1 MKTLFTLSVI
11 TLLPLSVSAQET
23 LRWTESD
30 RQYLLENLT
39 RTRKA
44 VIQETDKLTPAQWK
58 FKESPE
64 RWSINQAVEHMALWE
79 LLFDR
84 EISQALSAGAQPE
97 WAKTAKPDSVIL
109 GFIMEEKPHVSTEY
123 TKPFTFSLPM
133 GLNEGKNNLAWW
145 LKMREESITY
155 LKGATE
161 DLRAYYLKAG
171 RPNVHQV
178 YINAFGHIDRHLR
191 QIRKIKQNPN
201 YPK

>member
-1 MKTLFTLSVI
+1 MKTLLTLIASTLFSLLFTLPV
-11 TLLPLSVSAQET
+11 LAQES
-23 LRWTESD
+23 LRWTEND
-30 RQYLLENLT
+30 RQYLLENLM
-39 RTRKA
+39 RTRKE
-44 VIQETDKLTPAQWK
+44 VIQETNKLSPAQWK

-64 RWSINQAVEHMALWE
+64 RWSINEIVEHMAIWE

-97 WAKTAKPDSVIL
+97 LAKMAKPDSLIL
-109 GFIMEEKPHVSTEY
+109 GFIMEEKPHVTAEY
-123 TKPFTFSLPM
+123 SKPM
-133 GLNEGKNNLAWW
+133 GMHEGKHNLAWW
-145 LKMREESITY
+145 LKLRDDSIAY

-161 DLRAYYLKAG
+161 DLRAYYLRAG